1 MGFSVSIIFLIL
13 HIISMCG
20 NDRFFQAL
28 FYRVGQNVALKY
40 VNFMAIVGSGSH
52 CIQYVKSVKEM
63 YNLWEMHVKC
73 NGFFVTIKYSWRN
86 VLEF

>member
-1 MGFSVSIIFLIL
+1 MLIL
-13 HIISMCG
+13 W
-20 NDRFFQAL
+20 L
-28 FYRVGQNVALKY
+28 
-40 VNFMAIVGSGSH
+40 VGSGSH

-73 NGFFVTIKYSWRN
+73 NGFLSQLSILEEN